1 MTVTDETPTAV
12 TEAEQQL
19 ERLQNRAFDLMQ
31 AALAPATVVIAKA
44 ALNEA
49 GIVRSR
55 RNLGDALDKFG
66 NEQIT
71 VRAKQ
76 ELERTAKDA
85 YESAIAEAEW
95 ELDSRFVVEGN
106 KTYLLTDEDEL
117 VDQADAE
124 TGEITQVPSGKK
136 VRKAMTA
143 DERAKWK
150 SLEARRHTAVKA
162 AYSALRKAEGETAA
176 ARDALA
182 LADKRI
188 SACRADLEAATA
200 VVGVFASAIT
210 VKENKS

>member
-1 MTVTDETPTAV
+1 MTTTETPQVV

-19 ERLQNRAFDLMQ
+19 ERLQDRAFELAR

-55 RNLGDALDKFG
+55 KNLSDALDKFS

-85 YESAIAEAEW
+85 YETAIAEAEW

-106 KTYLLTDEDEL
+106 KTLLITDEDEL
-117 VDQADAE
+117 VDQADEE
-124 TGEITQVPSGKK
+124 TGEITPVPSGKK

-143 DERAKWK
+143 DERSKWK
-150 SLEARRHTAVKA
+150 SLEARKHSAVKA
-162 AYSALRKAEGETAA
+162 AYSVLRRAEAETAT

-188 SACRADLEAATA
+188 SACRADVEAATA
-200 VVGVFASAIT
+200 VVNVFAHAIT
-210 VKENKS
+210 VKENQS

>member
-1 MTVTDETPTAV
+1 MTTLETPPEV

-19 ERLQNRAFDLMQ
+19 ERLQDRAFELAR
-31 AALAPATVVIAKA
+31 AALAPATVLIAKA

-55 RNLGDALDKFG
+55 KNLSDALDKFS

-85 YESAIAEAEW
+85 YETAMAEAEW
-95 ELDSRFVVEGN
+95 ELDSRFVVDGN
-106 KTYLLTDEDEL
+106 KTYLVTDEDEMVDTAAAGDGEPKL
-117 VDQADAE
+117 VP
-124 TGEITQVPSGKK
+124 TGNK

-143 DERAKWK
+143 DERSKWK
-150 SLEARRHTAVKA
+150 SLAARKHSAVKA
-162 AYSALRKAEGETAA
+162 AYSALRKAEAETAT

-188 SACRADLEAATA
+188 SACRADVEAATA
-200 VVGVFASAIT
+200 VVNVFAHAIT
-210 VKENKS
+210 VKENQS